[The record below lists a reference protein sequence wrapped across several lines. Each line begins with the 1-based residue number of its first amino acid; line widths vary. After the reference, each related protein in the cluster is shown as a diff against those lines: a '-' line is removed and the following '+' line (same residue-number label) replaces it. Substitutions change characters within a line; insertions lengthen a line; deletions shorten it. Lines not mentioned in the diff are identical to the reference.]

1 MRVLLISANTES
13 ISMRPLPL
21 GLGLVAAAARKA
33 GHEVLFLDLFAE
45 PDPLEAVRREIAA
58 YRPAV
63 IGLSVR
69 NVDDQCREK
78 PRFLLRDTRAVVE
91 ACRSETAAPIVLG
104 GAGYSIFPREA
115 LSYLGAD
122 FGIASDGEVAFC
134 ALLDR
139 LGAGDASPDL
149 PGLYAPGREPTE
161 GRALPEDL
169 DSLPLWDEALPRADP
184 EQWIPIQSRRGCPN
198 DCSFC
203 STSRIQG
210 RRIRFRSPGLV
221 AEAVQAIASRGA
233 RRFYFVDNTFNIP
246 EAYALELCRALSSV
260 RPRPSWRC
268 IVYPHR
274 ISAQLA
280 AAMAA
285 SGCTEV
291 SLGFESGC
299 ERILRVMNK
308 HFTPGDVRHSTELLA
323 AHGIGVLGFL
333 LIGMPGE
340 TRESVDESLELARSL
355 PLQGLRVT
363 VGIRIYPGTAL
374 ARHALAEG
382 VVASDE
388 DLLQPRFYLAPGLE
402 PWIRDRLGHGAW
414 GSGPGPGVP

>member
-1 MRVLLISANTES
+1 
-13 ISMRPLPL
+13 MRPLPL

-33 GHEVLFLDLFAE
+33 SHEVLFLDLFGE
-45 PDPLEAVRREIAA
+45 PYPPEAVARAIAA
-58 YRPAV
+58 HRPAV

-69 NVDDQCREK
+69 NVDDQCREN
-78 PRFLLRDTRAVVE
+78 PRFFLRDTRAVVE
-91 ACRSETAAPIVLG
+91 ACRAVTAAPIVLG

-122 FGIASDGEVAFC
+122 YGISSDGEVAFC

-139 LGAGDASPDL
+139 LGSGDESPDL
-149 PGLYAPGREPTE
+149 PGVYAPGREPLK
-161 GRALPEDL
+161 GRVLPEDL
-169 DSLPLWDEALPRADP
+169 DSLPLWDEALPCTDP
-184 EQWIPIQSRRGCPN
+184 EQWIPVQSRRGCPN

-221 AEAVQAIASRGA
+221 AEAVRAIASRGG
-233 RRFYFVDNTFNIP
+233 RRFFFVDNTFNIP
-246 EAYALELCRALSSV
+246 EAYALELCRALSTV
-260 RPRPSWRC
+260 RPRVSWRC

-274 ISAQLA
+274 INAELA

-308 HFTPGDVRHSTELLA
+308 HFTPDDVRQSTELLV

-333 LIGMPGE
+333 LLGMPGE
-340 TRESVDESLELARSL
+340 TRESVDESLKFAGSL
-355 PLQGLRVT
+355 PLQGLRIT

-382 VVASDE
+382 LAASDE
-388 DLLQPRFYLAPGLE
+388 DLLQPRFYLAAGLE
-402 PWIRDRLGHGAW
+402 PWIGDLLGR
-414 GSGPGPGVP
+414 ST